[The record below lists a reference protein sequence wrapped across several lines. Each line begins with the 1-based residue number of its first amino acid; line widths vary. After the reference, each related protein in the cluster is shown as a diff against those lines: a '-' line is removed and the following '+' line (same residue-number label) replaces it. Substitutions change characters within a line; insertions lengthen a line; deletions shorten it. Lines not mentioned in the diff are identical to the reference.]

1 MEIEDIINNLSFK
14 YISQIWKTDL
24 SQTLRSK
31 YVLVSYRYFFMLK
44 NLAKHC
50 WNDRCSCTQSG

>member
-31 YVLVSYRYFFMLK
+31 YVLVSL
-44 NLAKHC
+44 
-50 WNDRCSCTQSG
+50 